1 MKYITTFFWTA
12 ILGAVIGYIGGAL
25 QNVTADYTQAMVTAL
40 IAGSIG
46 TILVY
51 YISRSNAPKVGK
63 AEEDESEE
71 N

>member
-25 QNVTADYTQAMVTAL
+25 QNVEANYTQAMVTAL

-51 YISRSNAPKVGK
+51 YISRSNAPKVSK
-63 AEEDESEE
+63 TEEDESEKD
-71 N
+71 